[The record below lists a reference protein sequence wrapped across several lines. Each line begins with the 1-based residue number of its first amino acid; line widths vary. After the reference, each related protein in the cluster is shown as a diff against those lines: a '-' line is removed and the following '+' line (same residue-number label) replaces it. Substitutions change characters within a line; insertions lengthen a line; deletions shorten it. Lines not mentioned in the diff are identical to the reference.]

1 MKKRLNL
8 LLTMYF
14 VLALELGYHFFLSV
28 EKLLRYDSYVVASRE
43 RTIDTLFVL
52 FVCGCGLFVYYKK
65 GRKIE
70 WKSLFRRYINIY
82 NVFLFLFF
90 AWLYFI
96 CWRGTFLHNSFG
108 LSANSEIIASVAVRV
123 FLAFLYAQF
132 CNGERKYINIIFTG
146 IIVFTTVLVV
156 ILLSQLIL
164 HGEMLFRSDKMHVQV
179 YAFFEGSSLN
189 SLGRLT
195 INFKVNLYGM
205 YAKTV
210 IMMCVY
216 MFFVVK
222 NKWRYLYIVA
232 SGFHYIILAFTD
244 CRSGLLSTAIGIGM
258 VIALF
263 TWRKLEMRKPAF
275 RILMVCV
282 AFCAAFLM
290 VDAMRQPTVNGY
302 RLIRS
307 AITGEK
313 LEFSSG
319 KRELLRNSSG
329 RGEIYMAAI
338 RCMKNPEIAIFGA
351 TPAGVVNE
359 ISKEFHN
366 PRNLYTHNEFLEI
379 MVASGVVGLFLFL
392 CWLFSAA
399 WCGMKVFF
407 NFRGRFTIEERIL
420 MVLCLMELANN
431 MLEARLTFKDNL
443 GGLVFYLTAGYAVA
457 LMARLK
463 AKEDA
468 IEL

>member
-1 MKKRLNL
+1 M
-8 LLTMYF
+8 
-14 VLALELGYHFFLSV
+14 
-28 EKLLRYDSYVVASRE
+28 
-43 RTIDTLFVL
+43 
-52 FVCGCGLFVYYKK
+52 
-65 GRKIE
+65 
-70 WKSLFRRYINIY
+70 
-82 NVFLFLFF
+82 
-90 AWLYFI
+90 
-96 CWRGTFLHNSFG
+96 
-108 LSANSEIIASVAVRV
+108 
-123 FLAFLYAQF
+123 AFLYAQF
-132 CNGERKYINIIFTG
+132 CNGERKYINYIFTG

-164 HGEMLFRSDKMHVQV
+164 HGEMFFRSDKLHVQV
-179 YAFFEGSSLN
+179 YAFFEGSSLK

-195 INFKVNLYGM
+195 INFKVNVFGM

-216 MFFVVK
+216 MFFVVR

-232 SGFHYIILAFTD
+232 SCFHYIILAFTD
-244 CRSGLLSTAIGIGM
+244 CRSGLLSAAIGIGM
-258 VIALF
+258 VAALYA
-263 TWRKLEMRKPAF
+263 WRKLEKRTLFF

-282 AFCAAFLM
+282 AFCIGF
-290 VDAMRQPTVNGY
+290 VIIDAMRQPTVNGY
-302 RLIRS
+302 RLIRA

-313 LEFSSG
+313 LELSSG

-329 RGEIYMAAI
+329 RGEIYLAAI

-359 ISKEFHN
+359 ISKEFKN

-379 MVASGVVGLFLFL
+379 MVASGVVGLFIFL
-392 CWLFSAA
+392 CWLSSAA

-407 NFRGRFTIEERIL
+407 NFRGRFSIEERIL

-463 AKEDA
+463 EKEVVK
-468 IEL
+468 